1 MLILYERK
9 LMMRGYEVELVLELI
24 QASQN
29 DDQQHLDEVCN
40 DPKVIKSVVS
50 ALIDAACDAKVDI
63 LRELLSIEQI
73 MKMAHEFSKQLIMA
87 AIRNNHASIIKD
99 LVMIP
104 EIINNINDDEM
115 LVVTAA
121 LEENEREVL
130 DALRQVQAFN
140 DHYLYL
146 QFIEA
151 AHEGNLPL
159 LNRLLEYSFVY
170 YHAAAF
176 DNEALQSAFDE
187 GKTKIV
193 ERLLEVYT
201 VVQNLTPELL
211 SEFCENS
218 DKPKRS
224 DIAIFKH
231 LLKTQEMQKFLHDNI
246 EAYQQLLHKLLACID
261 KRNPALL
268 LEHNE
273 GQIIARR
280 RMLLPSVLETDVIDT
295 MNKIAQ
301 DHHLDVTTILS
312 SSEMET
318 FLSYLPQGL
327 GIFENHNDDSILDFP
342 VLSFTRKREKPEKP
356 QKKISVEAC
365 YSLPGRSDS
374 SSDSD
379 STKRVRRR

>member
-1 MLILYERK
+1 
-9 LMMRGYEVELVLELI
+9 MMRGYEIELVLELI
-24 QASQN
+24 QASRDN
-29 DDQQHLDEVCN
+29 NQQRLDELCS
-40 DPKVIKSVVS
+40 DPKVIKSVGS

-63 LRELLSIEQI
+63 LRDLLSIEQI
-73 MKMAHEFSKQLIMA
+73 MKMAHKFSNQLVMA
-87 AIRNNHASIIKD
+87 AIRNNHPLVIKY

-104 EIINNINDDEM
+104 DIIKNVTDDEM

-130 DALRQVQAFN
+130 DALRQVQVFN
-140 DHYLYL
+140 DHYLYF

-151 AHEGNLPL
+151 AREGNFPL
-159 LNRLLEYSFVY
+159 LNHLLEYSFVY

-176 DNEALQSAFDE
+176 NNEALQCAFDE

-193 ERLLEVYT
+193 QRLLEVYT

-211 SEFCENS
+211 SGFCEHS
-218 DKPKRS
+218 DEAKRS
-224 DIAIFKH
+224 DIVIFQH
-231 LLKTQEMQKFLHDNI
+231 LLKVEEVQQFLRGNI
-246 EAYQQLLHKLLACID
+246 EAYQQLLHKLLASID

-280 RMLLPSVLETDVIDT
+280 RILLPSVLESDVIDT

-301 DHHLDVTTILS
+301 DHHIDVATMLS

-327 GIFENHNDDSILDFP
+327 GIFDNSDDDSILDFP

-365 YSLPGRSDS
+365 YPLPERSDS
-374 SSDSD
+374 SSDE